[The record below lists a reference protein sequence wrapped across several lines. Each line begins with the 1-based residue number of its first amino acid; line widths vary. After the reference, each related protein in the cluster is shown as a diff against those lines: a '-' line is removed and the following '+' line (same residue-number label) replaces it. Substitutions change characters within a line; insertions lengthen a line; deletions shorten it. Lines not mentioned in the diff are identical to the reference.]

1 MTRPGASCPNG
12 DPVNS
17 GTVERI
23 MKSLQATSQLHSIA
37 STCEGWSL
45 EDRLIIMV
53 LVLRGAIQDDYSD
66 GDMFSADNVLTVKC
80 SMV

>member
-1 MTRPGASCPNG
+1 MG

-23 MKSLQATSQLHSIA
+23 MKSLQTTSQLHSIA

-45 EDRLIIMV
+45 EDRLVIMV
-53 LVLRGAIQDDYSD
+53 LALRGAIQDDYSN
-66 GDMFSADNVLTVKC
+66 GDLFSADIDLTVNC
-80 SMV
+80 STV